1 VVVLG
6 SFFGWM
12 VNVGYLPSR
21 NPWMLI
27 NRRVGDDA
35 GQSLLDSRAF
45 TPEAWAALL
54 AHLQAQPPDASRA
67 RMLFILTFVEAT
79 GLRASELVGATMG
92 ALRQHRGAGCCRC
105 MARGPATVWWRFPGR
120 PGTPCRIT
128 CWPAAWVHWDI
139 RRPRHLCWRA

>member
-1 VVVLG
+1 
-6 SFFGWM
+6 
-12 VNVGYLPSR
+12 
-21 NPWMLI
+21 MLI

-54 AHLQAQPPDASRA
+54 GHLQAQPPDASRA

-79 GLRASELVGATMG
+79 GLRAAELVGATMG
-92 ALRQHRGAGCCRC
+92 ACVSTGALG
-105 MARGPATVWWRFPGR
+105 AAGAWQGGATVWWRFPGR
-120 PGTPCRIT
+120 PATPCRIT